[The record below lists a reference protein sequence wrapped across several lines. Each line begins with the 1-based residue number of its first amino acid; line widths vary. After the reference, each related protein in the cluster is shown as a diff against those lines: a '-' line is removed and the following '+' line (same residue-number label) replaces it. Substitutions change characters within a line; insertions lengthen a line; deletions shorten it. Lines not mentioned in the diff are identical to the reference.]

1 MKLQYSLGLLL
12 TSILLTSG
20 CGDTTSSSTTTT
32 NTTTATLGFN
42 AVLSKSVTGGSGT
55 DGNLVTA
62 GDWDQD
68 GRSDFA
74 IANPANNSVSV
85 FRSNG
90 SDFDS
95 EVQFSTA
102 QTPVA
107 IGTGDFN
114 KDGKPDLV
122 VVTKTVVSVLLNTG
136 SGTFPTHVD
145 LNSGTDNLSVAT
157 GDFDEDGFT
166 DIAVGDNGANQ
177 LHVVFSDGTSNPAA
191 YTAVDYNTSANT
203 IHTPVQ
209 IVTGDFNQDGRLDLA
224 IANGAAAYL
233 TLWTNSAG
241 TRANRFLSS
250 ATQNSALD
258 LPTGYHATGL
268 AAADYDGDGRPDLAT
283 AATDGTGAQLR
294 VFLNKTTGL
303 TINISGGVQ
312 SISPEPRSV
321 VAGDFNG
328 DGYLDAVVVSRVGV
342 SSNGTGEADV
352 LLGGGSGAFSSQN
365 PYVVPTGKTPFA
377 GAAGDFNADGKP
389 DLVLT
394 GASQAFIFLNSS
406 TVE

>member
-1 MKLQYSLGLLL
+1 M
-12 TSILLTSG
+12 
-20 CGDTTSSSTTTT
+20 
-32 NTTTATLGFN
+32 
-42 AVLSKSVTGGSGT
+42 
-55 DGNLVTA
+55 
-62 GDWDQD
+62 
-68 GRSDFA
+68 
-74 IANPANNSVSV
+74 
-85 FRSNG
+85 
-90 SDFDS
+90 
-95 EVQFSTA
+95 
-102 QTPVA
+102 
-107 IGTGDFN
+107 
-114 KDGKPDLV
+114 

-294 VFLNKTTGL
+294 VFLNTTAGL

-312 SISPEPRSV
+312 SISPDPRSV

-328 DGYLDAVVVSRVGV
+328 DGYLDAVVISRVGV

-352 LLGGGSGAFSSQN
+352 TVTDLGEAQRGLRGRPGRATCDVRQHFPADHRQPHGRAEPRRVPEQLAAVHLLRVALR
-365 PYVVPTGKTPFA
+365 VTHLTTTVPRMKG
-377 GAAGDFNADGKP
+377 
-389 DLVLT
+389 
-394 GASQAFIFLNSS
+394 
-406 TVE
+406 

>member
-1 MKLQYSLGLLL
+1 MGLLL
-12 TSILLTSG
+12 ASILLTSG

-32 NTTTATLGFN
+32 NTSTASLGFN
-42 AVLSKSVTGGSGT
+42 AVLSKSVTGGSGS
-55 DGNLVTA
+55 DGNLITA
-62 GDWDQD
+62 ADWDQD

-74 IANPANNSVSV
+74 IANPANNSVSI

-122 VVTKTVVSVLLNTG
+122 VITKTMVSILLNSG
-136 SGTFPTHVD
+136 SGTFPAHSD
-145 LNSGTDNLSVAT
+145 LSAGTDNLSVAT
-157 GDFDEDGFT
+157 GDFDEDGNP
-166 DIAVGDNGANQ
+166 DIAVGDSGTNQ
-177 LHVVFSDGTSNPAA
+177 LHVIYSDGSSSPAG
-191 YTAVDYNTSANT
+191 YTAVDYTTSANT

-224 IANGAAAYL
+224 VANGAASYL
-233 TLWTNSAG
+233 TLWLNSAG
-241 TRANRFLSS
+241 TRADRFPSGN
-250 ATQNSALD
+250 TQNSNLD

-268 AAADYDGDGRPDLAT
+268 AAADYDGDGRADLAT

-294 VFLNKTTGL
+294 VFLNKTTGI

-312 SISPEPRSV
+312 SISPDPRSV

-328 DGYLDAVVVSRVGV
+328 DGYLDAMVVSRVGV

-352 LLGGGSGAFSSQN
+352 LLGYGSGAFTAQN
-365 PYVVPTGKTPFA
+365 PFAVETGKTPFA
-377 GAAGDFNADGKP
+377 AAAGDFNADGKT

-394 GASQAFIFLNSS
+394 GPTQAFIFLNSS
-406 TVE
+406 TVQ